1 MEKVRPWCGQPS
13 DRGRLKIRSDQH
25 NTDDQQQTEA
35 LSDSIEF
42 IDAIK
47 INLSVCLSIYLS
59 IYQHH
64 RFWSIYTFLSLTA
77 HTRVHTQISCLMQ
90 NLDRTDST
98 DIRKRWWMLDATFL
112 HPVNENNFLWHSAST
127 PANGISDGSAALA
140 QLMTVTNRH
149 IHRPCH
155 ICNNRPHLRIMR
167 MRCGLIHVIVMEYKD
182 FVEI

>member
-59 IYQHH
+59 IY
-64 RFWSIYTFLSLTA
+64 LSAPSLLK
-77 HTRVHTQISCLMQ
+77 H
-90 NLDRTDST
+90 
-98 DIRKRWWMLDATFL
+98 L
-112 HPVNENNFLWHSAST
+112 HVSFTHCSHP
-127 PANGISDGSAALA
+127 
-140 QLMTVTNRH
+140 
-149 IHRPCH
+149 
-155 ICNNRPHLRIMR
+155 RPHTDKMSDAEPRSN
-167 MRCGLIHVIVMEYKD
+167 
-182 FVEI
+182 